1 MTLACAFAYELAC
14 KFVGK
19 QVPPSRTELDLMN
32 SMFDYPVPVLGFV
45 AYCSNTGKTTL
56 LKQVIALLKIKGV
69 RVGIVKHCHHEIQID
84 KPGKDSYE
92 LRKAGAEQ
100 AILASSNGWA
110 LMKEHETPSYPKL
123 EYLLERMDTKQLDI
137 VLLEGF
143 RQDTVPKIEVSRAA
157 LNTPLLCESTDNP
170 ELARSIVA
178 LVTDDAKECENRSIP
193 VLALN
198 QPETVVA
205 FVEDWIRTSTILPR

>member
-1 MTLACAFAYELAC
+1 MSL
-14 KFVGK
+14 
-19 QVPPSRTELDLMN
+19 Q
-32 SMFDYPVPVLGFV
+32 FDYPLPVLGFV

-56 LKQVIALLKIKGV
+56 LKQVISLLKQKGV

-110 LMKEHETPSYPKL
+110 LMMEHETPTYPKL
-123 EYLLERMDTKQLDI
+123 EYLLERMDTAMLDV

-143 RQDTVPKIEVSRAA
+143 RQGVVPKVEVNRAE
-157 LNTPLLCESTDNP
+157 LSTPLLCESVENP
-170 ELARSIVA
+170 ELANSVVA
-178 LVTDDAKECENRSIP
+178 LVTDADCSVERELKYGAEGISILP
-193 VLALN
+193 LN
-198 QPETVVA
+198 QPEEVVA
-205 FVEDWIRTSTILPR
+205 FIERWIEQYHLFHADVMGNEK

>member
-1 MTLACAFAYELAC
+1 
-14 KFVGK
+14 
-19 QVPPSRTELDLMN
+19 MN
-32 SMFDYPVPVLGFV
+32 SQFDYPLPVLGFV

-56 LKQVIALLKIKGV
+56 LKQVISLLKNKGV

-110 LMKEHETPSYPKL
+110 LMMENEVPAYPKL
-123 EYLLERMDTKQLDI
+123 EYLLERMDTEMLDV

-143 RQDTVPKIEVSRAA
+143 RQGLVPKVEVSRAE
-157 LNTPLLCESTDNP
+157 LNTPLLCESVDSP
-170 ELARSIVA
+170 ELARSVVA
-178 LVTDDAKECENRSIP
+178 LVTDADDLIERALKREQEGMS
-193 VLALN
+193 VLPLN
-198 QPETVVA
+198 HPQEVVV
-205 FVEDWIRTSTILPR
+205 FIERWIERYHSYHESM

>member
-1 MTLACAFAYELAC
+1 MSQ
-14 KFVGK
+14 KF
-19 QVPPSRTELDLMN
+19 N
-32 SMFDYPVPVLGFV
+32 YPLPVLGFV

-56 LKQVIALLKIKGV
+56 LKQVISLLKQKGV

-110 LMKEHETPSYPKL
+110 LMMEHETPTYPKL
-123 EYLLERMDTKQLDI
+123 SYLLERMDTAMLDV

-143 RQDTVPKIEVSRAA
+143 RQGVVPKVEVSRSE
-157 LNTPLLCESTDNP
+157 LNTPLLCESVDNL
-170 ELARSIVA
+170 ELASSVVA
-178 LVTDDAKECENRSIP
+178 LVSDNKGLIGSDLNTATSDIP
-193 VLALN
+193 VLPLN
-198 QPETVVA
+198 HPEVV
-205 FVEDWIRTSTILPR
+205 VEFIEGWIEQFRVFHAAK

>member
-1 MTLACAFAYELAC
+1 MSL
-14 KFVGK
+14 
-19 QVPPSRTELDLMN
+19 Q
-32 SMFDYPVPVLGFV
+32 FDYPLPVLGFV

-56 LKQVIALLKIKGV
+56 LKQVISLLKQKGV

-110 LMKEHETPSYPKL
+110 LMVEHEMPMYPKL
-123 EYLLERMDTKQLDI
+123 EYLLERMDTATLDV

-143 RQDTVPKIEVSRAA
+143 RQGAVPKVEVYRKA
-157 LNTPLLCESTDNP
+157 LNTPLLCESVDSP
-170 ELARSIVA
+170 ELASSIVA
-178 LVTDDAKECENRSIP
+178 LVTDDKGLIESEVKGDVKVGPDEMS
-193 VLALN
+193 VLPLN
-198 QPETVVA
+198 KPEDVVA
-205 FVEDWIRTSTILPR
+205 FIESWIQRYCLFHEGK

>member
-1 MTLACAFAYELAC
+1 MSH
-14 KFVGK
+14 
-19 QVPPSRTELDLMN
+19 Q
-32 SMFDYPVPVLGFV
+32 FDYPLPVLGFV

-56 LKQVIALLKIKGV
+56 LKQVISLLKQKGV

-110 LMKEHETPSYPKL
+110 LMMEHETPAYPKL
-123 EYLLERMDTKQLDI
+123 AYLLERMDTAMLDV

-143 RQDTVPKIEVSRAA
+143 RQGSVPKVEVNRAE
-157 LNTPLLCESTDNP
+157 LDTPLLCESTDNS
-170 ELARSIVA
+170 ELADSVVA
-178 LVTDDAKECENRSIP
+178 LVTDAKMLNESALKYGSGAISVLPLNEPEKVVGFIEN
-193 VLALN
+193 
-198 QPETVVA
+198 
-205 FVEDWIRTSTILPR
+205 WIEQYRLFHESM

>member
-1 MTLACAFAYELAC
+1 MS
-14 KFVGK
+14 
-19 QVPPSRTELDLMN
+19 QQ
-32 SMFDYPVPVLGFV
+32 FDYPLPVLGFV

-56 LKQVIALLKIKGV
+56 LKRVISLLKQKGV

-110 LMKEHETPSYPKL
+110 LMMEHETPSYPKL
-123 EYLLERMDTKQLDI
+123 EYLLERMDTAILDV

-143 RQDTVPKIEVSRAA
+143 RQDSVPKVEVSRAE
-157 LNTPLLCESTDNP
+157 LNTPLLCESVENP
-170 ELARSIVA
+170 GLANSVVA
-178 LVTDDAKECENRSIP
+178 LVTDAKGAAGTTLKRGTSGISILP
-193 VLALN
+193 LN
-198 QPETVVA
+198 QPEEVVV
-205 FVEDWIRTSTILPR
+205 FIERWIEQYHLFHDSV

>member
-1 MTLACAFAYELAC
+1 MSS
-14 KFVGK
+14 
-19 QVPPSRTELDLMN
+19 Q
-32 SMFDYPVPVLGFV
+32 FDYPLPVLGFV

-56 LKQVIALLKIKGV
+56 LKQVISLLKNKGV

-110 LMKEHETPSYPKL
+110 LMMEYETPAYPKL
-123 EYLLERMDTKQLDI
+123 EYLLERMDTKMLDI

-143 RQDTVPKIEVSRAA
+143 RQGSVPKVEVSRAE
-157 LNTPLLCESTDNP
+157 LNTPLLCESVENP
-170 ELARSIVA
+170 ELAHSVVA
-178 LVTDDAKECENRSIP
+178 LVTDARNPMESTLKCEPNRLSI
-193 VLALN
+193 LSLN
-198 QPETVVA
+198 RPEKVVA
-205 FVEDWIRTSTILPR
+205 FIERWIEQYHVFHGG

>member
-1 MTLACAFAYELAC
+1 MSP
-14 KFVGK
+14 
-19 QVPPSRTELDLMN
+19 Q
-32 SMFDYPVPVLGFV
+32 FDYPLPVLGFV

-56 LKQVIALLKIKGV
+56 LKQVISLLKNKGV

-110 LMKEHETPSYPKL
+110 LMMEYETPAYPKL
-123 EYLLERMDTKQLDI
+123 EYLLERMDTAMLDV

-143 RQDTVPKIEVSRAA
+143 RQGSVPKVEVSRAE
-157 LNTPLLCESTDNP
+157 LNTPLLCESVENP
-170 ELARSIVA
+170 ELANSIVA
-178 LVTDDAKECENRSIP
+178 LVTDAEDSVES
-193 VLALN
+193 VLKQRPDGMSVLPLN
-198 QPETVVA
+198 QPEEVVA
-205 FVEDWIRTSTILPR
+205 FVECWIERYHSYHESA